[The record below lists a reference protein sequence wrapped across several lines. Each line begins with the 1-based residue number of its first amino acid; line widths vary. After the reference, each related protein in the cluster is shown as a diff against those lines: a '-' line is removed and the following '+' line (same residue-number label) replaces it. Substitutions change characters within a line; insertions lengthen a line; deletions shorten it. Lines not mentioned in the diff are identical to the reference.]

1 MLRMGDPH
9 PILQG
14 PLIAIAQEADRP
26 PGPWH
31 LGGPTPELS
40 PAAMVRTAT
49 ACAEWVSEHVRASG
63 RAAVDG
69 LISLLRPPRRG
80 APPDPPAPP
89 PPRPPW
95 GRRAPEKSA
104 TRRGRR
110 PGGEVRG
117 PGRRRLAKPPPP
129 PLSGGKPGAA
139 R

>member
-49 ACAEWVSEHVRASG
+49 ACAEWVSEHVRASE
-63 RAAVDG
+63 RAAFDG
-69 LISLLRPPRRG
+69 LLSILRRPRKAARDFETL
-80 APPDPPAPP
+80 A
-89 PPRPPW
+89 
-95 GRRAPEKSA
+95 EKSEH
-104 TRRGRR
+104 TE
-110 PGGEVRG
+110 GESS
-117 PGRRRLAKPPPP
+117 A
-129 PLSGGKPGAA
+129 LSAA
-139 R
+139 RH